1 MDDFNSTNSNK
12 PIEDRDN
19 DVTNNTSSN
28 DQHEST
34 HNDTRHSIED
44 THDKQDVHE
53 EKTIVKKQSVV
64 SLWLSGLLGGLTV
77 AVIGFLLLFN
87 GVIPFQNESLA
98 NNDNETPTA
107 SLIQTATTEDN
118 LSKKI
123 LSDVG
128 EAVVGVA
135 NIQNQNL
142 WSESNDA
149 GSGSGVVYKTE
160 GDRAYIV
167 TNHHVIDGA
176 NSIEIIL
183 ADGKRV
189 EAQLH
194 GSDELT
200 DLAVLSV
207 DKEHISTVATFGSS
221 EDLVVGETA
230 IAIGNPLG
238 EEFAGT
244 VTKGIISGLNRS
256 LTVDSNRDGQADW
269 TVDVLQT
276 DAAINPGN
284 SGGAL
289 INSKGEVI
297 GINSMK
303 IALEAVEGIGFAIPI
318 DEARPIIEQ
327 LETEGEVNRPF
338 IGISAVDF
346 ATVPREHITR
356 TLNLDPNDISSGI
369 VIAEVHPNSSAAE
382 AGLKTYDV
390 ITDIDG
396 TAINNM
402 MDLRQYL
409 YQKAEIGDTIT
420 VTYYRDGNQ
429 STVDITLQGE

>member
-1 MDDFNSTNSNK
+1 MDEFNNINNASKEKETNEEKMNEVNQGYTEASITDEPVPFVEKEK
-12 PIEDRDN
+12 P
-19 DVTNNTSSN
+19 
-28 DQHEST
+28 
-34 HNDTRHSIED
+34 
-44 THDKQDVHE
+44 
-53 EKTIVKKQSVV
+53 EKTIVKKQSVL
-64 SLWLSGLLGGLTV
+64 SLWLSGLVGGLTV

-87 GVIPFQNESLA
+87 GVIPFQNEAIS
-98 NNDNETPTA
+98 NNDTSEPTS
-107 SLIQTATTEDN
+107 SLIQTGTSEDEVSTDM
-118 LSKKI
+118 LSN
-123 LSDVG
+123 VG

-135 NIQNQNL
+135 NIQDQSL
-142 WSESNDA
+142 WSESSDA
-149 GSGSGVVYKTE
+149 GSGSGVVYKIE
-160 GDRAYIV
+160 DERAFIV

-176 NSIEIIL
+176 NSIEVIL
-183 ADGKRV
+183 ADGERV

-200 DLAVLSV
+200 DLAVLSI
-207 DKEHISTVATFGSS
+207 DKAHVSTVATFGSS

-244 VTKGIISGLNRS
+244 VTKGIISGVNRS
-256 LTVDSNRDGQADW
+256 LTVDSNQDGQADW

-289 INSKGEVI
+289 INSQGEVI

-303 IALEAVEGIGFAIPI
+303 IALESVEGIGFAIPI
-318 DEARPIIEQ
+318 DEAQPIIEQ

-346 ATVPREHITR
+346 STVPTEHVTR
-356 TLNLDPNDISSGI
+356 TLNLDPNEVTSGI

-382 AGLKTYDV
+382 AGLETYDV

-396 TAINNM
+396 TAITNM

-409 YQKAEIGDTIT
+409 YQETNIGDTIT
-420 VTYYRDGNQ
+420 VTFYRDGTQ
-429 STVDITLQGE
+429 STIDITLQGE

>member
-1 MDDFNSTNSNK
+1 MDEFNNINDNEKESGVMSGETN
-12 PIEDRDN
+12 EQTTQ
-19 DVTNNTSSN
+19 TNPT
-28 DQHEST
+28 DETQTQPEPL
-34 HNDTRHSIED
+34 
-44 THDKQDVHE
+44 VE
-53 EKTIVKKQSVV
+53 EKTVEKAIVKKQGVV
-64 SLWLSGLLGGLTV
+64 SVWLSGLVGGLTV

-87 GVIPFQNESLA
+87 GVIPFQNETIP
-98 NNDNETPTA
+98 NNDTSEPTS
-107 SLIQTATTEDN
+107 SLIQTATTEDDVATDM
-118 LSKKI
+118 LSN
-123 LSDVG
+123 VG

-135 NIQNQNL
+135 NIQNQSL

-149 GSGSGVVYKTE
+149 GSGSGVVYKVE
-160 GDRAYIV
+160 DDRAYVV

-176 NSIEIIL
+176 NSIEVIL
-183 ADGKRV
+183 ADGERV

-200 DLAVLSV
+200 DLAVLSI
-207 DKEHISTVATFGSS
+207 DKEHVSTVATFGSS
-221 EDLVVGETA
+221 DDLVVGETA

-244 VTKGIISGLNRS
+244 VTKGIISGVNRS
-256 LTVDSNRDGQADW
+256 LTVDSNQDGRADW

-289 INSKGEVI
+289 INSQGEVI

-318 DEARPIIEQ
+318 DEAQPIIDQ

-338 IGISAVDF
+338 MGISAVDF
-346 ATVPREHITR
+346 STVPTEHVTR
-356 TLNLDPNDISSGI
+356 TLNLDPNEVSSGI
-369 VIAEVHPNSSAAE
+369 VVAEVHPSSSAAE
-382 AGLKTYDV
+382 AGLETYDV
-390 ITDIDG
+390 ITEIDG
-396 TAINNM
+396 TAITNM

-409 YQKAEIGDTIT
+409 YQETSIGDTVT
-420 VTYYRDGNQ
+420 VTFYRDGTQ
-429 STVDITLQGE
+429 LTVDVTLQGE